1 MKGGSSM
8 SVDANRAVT
17 QRFYE
22 EVWNNG
28 NLDAV
33 DDIMTGNFVDHAA
46 PPGFPSGPEGAKQ
59 VFTMYRSAFP
69 DFRLNVWDLIAEG
82 DKVVAR
88 WSTQGTHQGELMGIP
103 PTGKRVEVTGIDIF
117 RFAEGK
123 IAEHWAE
130 FDMLGLM
137 QQLGV
142 IPAPGQVHA

>member
-1 MKGGSSM
+1 M
-8 SVDANRAVT
+8 SVDANRSLT

-33 DDIMTGNFVDHAA
+33 DDIMTGDFVDHAA
-46 PPGFPSGPEGAKQ
+46 PPGFPPGPAGAKQ
-59 VFTMYRSAFP
+59 VFMMYRGAFP
-69 DFRLNVWDLIAEG
+69 DFRLSLGDLVAEG

-123 IAEHWAE
+123 MAEHWSE
-130 FDMLGLM
+130 FDMLGLL

-142 IPAPGQVHA
+142 VPMPQA